1 MREWLKRGW
10 KKLMKTVNEP
20 EPAADVVEKT
30 VEEPEETDE
39 ETEDDVQVYS
49 INEYAEMLG
58 MFPSDV
64 EEECKKLQEQGLVKC
79 TIADGKVYVVL
90 TEEGASFD
98 ELLLNGTKVK
108 KDNPMYG

>member
-1 MREWLKRGW
+1 MLEWLKRGW
-10 KKLMKTVNEP
+10 KKLMEETEP
-20 EPAADVVEKT
+20 EKPEKPVE
-30 VEEPEETDE
+30 PLE
-39 ETEDDVQVYS
+39 ETEDGVLIYS

-64 EEECKKLQEQGLVKC
+64 EEECKKLQDQGLVKC

-98 ELLLNGTKVK
+98 ELLLNSTKIK